1 MVILILRIPL
11 QNLYDPRPMGAMIF
25 PLRKPLEM
33 GLEMGRDRLIGGF
46 GDYIALTQLQLDVT
60 ILQ

>member
-1 MVILILRIPL
+1 
-11 QNLYDPRPMGAMIF
+11 
-25 PLRKPLEM
+25 M

>member
-1 MVILILRIPL
+1 
-11 QNLYDPRPMGAMIF
+11 MGAMIF